1 MIDPK
6 GRHKMPMLMAT
17 TLGAEAAAR
26 LGQLV
31 LVALVARALGTSM
44 FGIVVLGWSVTA
56 IFAPIGQIAPET
68 VGVRLIASGQPL
80 VTALRQI
87 TQFKLAAA
95 ISALGA
101 ALGLGAIIWAFGT
114 STDTTLL
121 TQVLLNMCVLVL
133 IAVQPGWALRGLL
146 QNPEANLARI
156 AQTAI
161 TLLACYLLVGF
172 WAHPALVALGEL
184 AGATIG
190 AVIGSIFLYR
200 ATALAPWHYLGIG
213 YEPGA
218 VAGTR
223 DRDAIFIN
231 ALAAT
236 AATAIW
242 YVPLWIA
249 PLFLSLDS
257 FGTLS
262 AVWRLIIALYAVGL
276 VVYQILHPIMVRAYT
291 DDLAK
296 GRLLSA
302 QLILLALVLSA
313 VGASLVA
320 AFSPVI
326 ADILFGPKFADAA
339 PLLAFLSPI
348 LVPAMVASVPTYALL
363 SGGADKDYA
372 LASVITLGLSAGA
385 SALVFMISPD
395 PRAMIILAAILIL
408 HGLLQAHFARR
419 RGLFA
424 WGDLARALRAP
435 FALSG
440 R

>member
-6 GRHKMPMLMAT
+6 GRHKMPVLMAS

-31 LVALVARALGTSM
+31 LVALVARTLGTSM

-68 VGVRLIASGQPL
+68 VGVRLIASGEPL
-80 VTALRQI
+80 AAALRQI
-87 TQFKLAAA
+87 TQFKLATA
-95 ISALGA
+95 ITALGL
-101 ALGLGAIIWAFGT
+101 ALGLGAVIWAFST
-114 STDTTLL
+114 SADTTLL
-121 TQVLLNMCVLVL
+121 TQVILNMGVLVL
-133 IAVQPGWALRGLL
+133 IAIQPGWALRGLL
-146 QNPEANLARI
+146 RNPEANLARI
-156 AQTAI
+156 AQTAL

-172 WAHPALVALGEL
+172 WTHPATVALAEL
-184 AGATIG
+184 AGAAIG
-190 AVIGSIFLYR
+190 AVIGSVFLYR
-200 ATALAPWHYLGIG
+200 AAALAPWHYLGIRS
-213 YEPGA
+213 EPGA
-218 VAGTR
+218 IAGTR
-223 DRDAIFIN
+223 DLTAIFTN

-249 PLFLSLDS
+249 PIFLSSDS
-257 FGTLS
+257 FGTLG
-262 AVWRLIIALYAVGL
+262 AVWRLIIALYALGL

-291 DDLAK
+291 DNLAK

-313 VGASLVA
+313 VGAGLVA

-339 PLLAFLSPI
+339 SLLTCLSPI
-348 LVPAMVASVPTYALL
+348 LVPAIVASVPTYALL

-372 LASVITLGLSAGA
+372 LASIITLGLSACVT
-385 SALVFMISPD
+385 ALVFMIWTD
-395 PRAMIILAAILIL
+395 PRAMIILAPVLIF
-408 HGLLQAHFARR
+408 HGLLQAHLAQR

-424 WGDLARALRAP
+424 WRDLAKALRTP
-435 FALSG
+435 FALSA